1 MFDVISI
8 GAATIDIFVKSK
20 DLISTPNIVGLK
32 PSSKNEIS
40 QSLICSGG
48 GATNSAVSFSRL
60 GLKSGCVSLIGQ
72 SYLNQFIYDDL
83 KKNKVDGQ
91 FIFLQ
96 KSATT
101 DFSVVL
107 INQDGGRSILTNRGD
122 TRLESRH
129 IPWSKIKKTQWFYIT
144 SLEGNLDL
152 LEKIIGF
159 AKENN
164 IKICLNPGNREL
176 ASRRRITSISK
187 MVDVLLLNKEESEI
201 FFDAKFDDD
210 KFFSLIHQ
218 QKLPLVAITNG
229 RDGAYIFTDSR
240 QFYSPIINTKPAD
253 ETGAGDAF
261 GSAFVSALIYK
272 KSPQDA
278 LFWGIKN
285 SASVVSYLGAKTGL
299 LSLRQIKN

>member
-1 MFDVISI
+1 MFDIISI
-8 GAATIDIFVKSK
+8 GAATVDIFIKSK
-20 DLISTPNIVGLK
+20 DFISTPDIFGLK

-60 GLKSGCVSLIGQ
+60 GLKSSCVSLIGQ

-83 KKNKVDGQ
+83 KKNKANDQ

-96 KSATT
+96 KSTTT
-101 DFSVVL
+101 DFSIIL
-107 INQDGGRSILTNRGD
+107 INHDGSRSILTNRGE

-129 IPWSKIKKTQWFYIT
+129 LPWSKIKNTQWFYIT

-164 IKICLNPGNREL
+164 IKIALNPGKREL
-176 ASRRRITSISK
+176 QSHRRLASLSK
-187 MVDVLLLNKEESEI
+187 MVDFILLNKEESET
-201 FFDAKFDDD
+201 FFDSEFDPSD
-210 KFFSLIHQ
+210 FSTLIDR
-218 QKLPLVAITNG
+218 QKLPLVAITHG
-229 RDGAYIFTDSR
+229 RNGAYIFSDSH
-240 QFYSPIINTKPAD
+240 QFYSPIINTKPVD

-261 GSAFVSALIYK
+261 GSAFVAALIYK

-285 SASVVSYLGAKTGL
+285 SASVVSSIGAKTGL
-299 LSLRQIKN
+299 LTFKQIKN

>member
-8 GAATIDIFVKSK
+8 GAATIDIFIKSK
-20 DLISTPNIVGLK
+20 DLISTPDLVGLK
-32 PSSKNEIS
+32 PSSKNDIS

-60 GLKSGCVSLIGQ
+60 GLNSSCVSLIGQ

-83 KKNKVDGQ
+83 KKNKVDDQ

-101 DFSVVL
+101 DFSIIL
-107 INQDGGRSILTNRGD
+107 INHDGSRSILTNRGD

-129 IPWSKIKKTQWFYIT
+129 IPWTKIKKTKWFYIT

-176 ASRRRITSISK
+176 ASRRRITSLAK
-187 MVDVLLLNKEESEI
+187 MVDVLLLNKEESET

-210 KFFSLIHQ
+210 KFFNLIHQ
-218 QKLPLVAITNG
+218 SKLPIVAITNG

-261 GSAFVSALIYK
+261 GSAFVAALIYNK
-272 KSPQDA
+272 TPQDA

-299 LSLRQIKN
+299 LKLKQIKD

>member
-8 GAATIDIFVKSK
+8 GAATIDIFIKSK
-20 DLISTPNIVGLK
+20 DLISNPDLVGLR

-60 GLKSGCVSLIGQ
+60 GLKSGCISLIGQ

-83 KKNKVDGQ
+83 KKNKTDDQ

-107 INQDGGRSILTNRGD
+107 INHDGGRSILTNRGN

-129 IPWSKIKKTQWFYIT
+129 LPWSKIKKTQWFYIT

-164 IKICLNPGNREL
+164 IKIALNPGKREL
-176 ASRRRITSISK
+176 QSRRRINMLAK
-187 MVDVLLLNKEESEI
+187 MVDFLLLNKEESEI
-201 FFDAKFDDD
+201 FFDSEFDQSD
-210 KFFSLIHQ
+210 FSSLIHQ
-218 QKLPLVAITNG
+218 LKLPLVAITNG
-229 RDGAYIFTDSR
+229 RQGAYVFTSDK
-240 QFYSPIINTKPAD
+240 QFYSPIINAKPAD

-261 GSAFVSALIYK
+261 GSAFVGALIYHQ
-272 KSPQDA
+272 SPQDA

-285 SASVVSYLGAKTGL
+285 SASVVSSLGAKTGL
-299 LSLRQIKN
+299 LTFKQIKN

>member
-20 DLISTPNIVGLK
+20 DLISIPNLVGLK
-32 PSSKNEIS
+32 PSSKNEIN

-60 GLKSGCVSLIGQ
+60 GLKSSCISLIGQ

-83 KKNKVDGQ
+83 KKNRVDDQ

-96 KSATT
+96 KSTTT
-101 DFSVVL
+101 DFSVIL
-107 INQDGGRSILTNRGD
+107 INQDGSRSILTNRGE

-129 IPWSKIKKTQWFYIT
+129 IPWTKIKKTQWFYIT

-164 IKICLNPGNREL
+164 IKICLNPGTREL
-176 ASRRRITSISK
+176 ASRRRITSLSK

-201 FFDAKFDDD
+201 FFDSKFDDD

-218 QKLPLVAITNG
+218 QKLPLVTITNG

-253 ETGAGDAF
+253 ETGAGDSF
-261 GSAFVSALIYK
+261 GSAFVSALIYN

-299 LSLRQIKN
+299 LTMKQIKD